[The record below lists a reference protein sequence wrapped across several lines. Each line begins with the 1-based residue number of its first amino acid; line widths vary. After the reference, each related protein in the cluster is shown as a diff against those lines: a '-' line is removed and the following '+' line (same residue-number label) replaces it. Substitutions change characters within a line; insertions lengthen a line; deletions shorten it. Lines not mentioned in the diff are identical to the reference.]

1 MFEESRLMDRHVE
14 DKVDKDNRG
23 HHCVDAKCIKLG
35 MAEWR
40 IEKLRNEKWS
50 QKEMRDVV
58 EQLRLM
64 SEKKKKEGKK
74 KSH

>member
-1 MFEESRLMDRHVE
+1 MDRHIK

-35 MAEWR
+35 MEEWR

-58 EQLRLM
+58 EQLRVM
-64 SEKKKKEGKK
+64 SEKKKKHGKK
-74 KSH
+74 KSC